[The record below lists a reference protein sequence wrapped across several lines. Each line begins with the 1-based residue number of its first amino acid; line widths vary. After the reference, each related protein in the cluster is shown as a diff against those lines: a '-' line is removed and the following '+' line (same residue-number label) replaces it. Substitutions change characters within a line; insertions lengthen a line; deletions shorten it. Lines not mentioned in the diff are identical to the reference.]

1 MNILPQTSQPVNGRL
16 WSGNRVIQ
24 FADETYGTV
33 DTANGLLT
41 IHRGQRTGADDDWG
55 GQIVGSVE
63 LDKAIALLK
72 AVVAAQE
79 DAEFASMIERWEL
92 GQDAKWDA
100 VSAGWGFD

>member
-24 FADETYGTV
+24 FADETCGTV

-55 GQIVGSVE
+55 GQVLGSVE
-63 LDKAIALLK
+63 LDKAIALLR
-72 AVVAAQE
+72 AVVAQDE
-79 DAEFASMIERWEL
+79 DAEFTAMIERWEL

-100 VSAGWGFD
+100 ISSEWGHD

>member
-55 GQIVGSVE
+55 GQVLGSVE
-63 LDKAIALLK
+63 LDKAIALLR
-72 AVVAAQE
+72 AVVAQDE
-79 DAEFASMIERWEL
+79 DASMIERWEAQ
-92 GQDAKWDA
+92 QDAKWDA
-100 VSAGWGFD
+100 VSSHFGHD